1 MDWRTRREWLI
12 EKRRQRLTEIRK
24 IGKTERREN
33 WLEKKWQTGLE
44 SREERKKRSKEKT
57 MLLFAEVV
65 SEATRGS
72 CLPNAAGKKKQLL
85 KKSNIWQKLFG
96 NLDAYA

>member
-12 EKRRQRLTEIRK
+12 EKRRLRLTEIRK

-44 SREERKKRSKEKT
+44 SREERKKRRRRDVLGWGLNEQRMENEGEKN
-57 MLLFAEVV
+57 
-65 SEATRGS
+65 G
-72 CLPNAAGKKKQLL
+72 
-85 KKSNIWQKLFG
+85 
-96 NLDAYA
+96 